1 MCGTCM
7 DARGIAEG
15 ELVEGTRRSTLEQLA
30 DWTRWADKVMV
41 F

>member
-1 MCGTCM
+1 M

-15 ELVEGTRRSTLEQLA
+15 ELVEVTMRSTLDELTT
-30 DWTRWADKVMV
+30 WTQWADRTLV